1 MALSFFATK
10 IPFSVYPNASLNI
23 KKFCRCTYYLLSPMS
38 DKAVSDT
45 ITGLFTTAVVGACRD
60 LLSAMAV
67 AGYAVYCQRKDAT
80 LPDLCLRGSAWVNQR
95 LVPSS

>member
-1 MALSFFATK
+1 
-10 IPFSVYPNASLNI
+10 
-23 KKFCRCTYYLLSPMS
+23 MS

-60 LLSAMAV
+60 LLSAMAG
-67 AGYAVYCQRKDAT
+67 AGCAVHCQRKDAT